1 MADEPK
7 RRGFFGRLRAG
18 LARSTERLTGGI
30 SGIFSA
36 RRRLDDEALEELE
49 EVLIM
54 ADLGPATAAKLT
66 ANLAREK
73 FDKEVT
79 DQEVREALAEDIAQ
93 MLEPVALPLA
103 INPAHKPHVVLVTGV
118 NGVGKTTTIG
128 KLAQQFRADGKRVV
142 MAAGDTFRAA
152 AVEQLQI
159 WADRTGAQ
167 FVSGKHGADAAG
179 LAFGA
184 LEQAK
189 AQNADVLLID
199 TAGRLHNKDNL
210 MQELQKI
217 ARVIKKLD
225 PEAPHD
231 TVLILDATTG
241 QNAHSQ
247 VETFQ
252 TMVNVSGLIVTK
264 LDGTARGGVL
274 VALADKF
281 GLPVHAIGV
290 GESAEDMRPFR
301 PEDYARSL
309 MGLNRDEAAPL
320 MEPVAEIAEPVAAP
334 ELEPEAPEIFDLEPE
349 PAVPAPEPLT
359 SGCEPQLP
367 AAAECADPETPG
379 QEAEAARPAP
389 EPVVPEPVVPE
400 PESLDLEPEP
410 AAVEP
415 KPTAEPEPEQ
425 EGDAGE
431 KATKRKRRLFGLRW

>member
-7 RRGFFGRLRAG
+7 RPGFFGRLRAG
-18 LARSTERLTGGI
+18 LSRSTERLTGGI
-30 SGIFSA
+30 TGVFSTK
-36 RRRLDDEALEELE
+36 RRLDDEALEELE

-79 DQEVREALAEDIAQ
+79 DLEVREAFALDIAK
-93 MLEPVALPLA
+93 MLEPVAHPLT
-103 INPAHKPHVVLVTGV
+103 IDPTRKPHVVLVAGV

-128 KLAQQFRADGKRVV
+128 KLAQQFRAEGKSVF

-167 FVSGKHGADAAG
+167 FVSGNHGADAAG

-189 AQNADVLLID
+189 SAGADVLLID

-241 QNAHSQ
+241 QNAHAQ

-252 TMVNVSGLIVTK
+252 TMANISGLIVTK

-274 VALADKF
+274 VSLAEKF

-290 GESAEDMRPFR
+290 GESAEDMRPFL

-309 MGLNRDEAAPL
+309 MGLNRDEAAP
-320 MEPVAEIAEPVAAP
+320 MIEPVAEIPEPVIAP
-334 ELEPEAPEIFDLEPE
+334 ELEPEP
-349 PAVPAPEPLT
+349 V
-359 SGCEPQLP
+359 
-367 AAAECADPETPG
+367 AE
-379 QEAEAARPAP
+379 RI
-389 EPVVPEPVVPE
+389 
-400 PESLDLEPEP
+400 
-410 AAVEP
+410 
-415 KPTAEPEPEQ
+415 EPEPEPVLSEPEEAEPHLEVLEQ
-425 EGDAGE
+425 EPELLEDELETQPDPADE
-431 KATKRKRRLFGLRW
+431 DEATAEEQPTKPKRRLFGLRW